1 MASSAARK
9 ARRAAEKAAQQK
21 EQAPAA
27 PKPVQPVLA
36 AVPEPEPEE
45 LHCPDCARE
54 GVVTTSPQPQAMERH
69 RREQHGSARARRH
82 KPEPEAEELNFMVPP
97 GDLLLPEGV
106 YAADKQKPLVVD
118 YALDAHWQMFRVR
131 NPDLRIF
138 QKTMRAMMRVLMR
151 EEHAAVEA
159 ARAEARETGVP
170 VRPVV
175 PPLLKAIREELR
187 QMKAEE
193 TGAIFDD

>member
-1 MASSAARK
+1 MASSAARR
-9 ARRAAEKAAQQK
+9 ARRNAEKAAREK
-21 EQAPAA
+21 EQAPAVPKPQAPA

-36 AVPEPEPEE
+36 AVPEPEPE
-45 LHCPDCARE
+45 
-54 GVVTTSPQPQAMERH
+54 
-69 RREQHGSARARRH
+69 
-82 KPEPEAEELNFMVPP
+82 PEAQELNFMVPP

-106 YAADKQKPLVVD
+106 YPADKQKPLVVD
-118 YALDAHWQMFRVR
+118 YALDAHWQQFRGR

-159 ARAEARETGVP
+159 ARAEVRRTGVP
-170 VRPVV
+170 VRPQV

-193 TGAIFDD
+193 SGAIFDD